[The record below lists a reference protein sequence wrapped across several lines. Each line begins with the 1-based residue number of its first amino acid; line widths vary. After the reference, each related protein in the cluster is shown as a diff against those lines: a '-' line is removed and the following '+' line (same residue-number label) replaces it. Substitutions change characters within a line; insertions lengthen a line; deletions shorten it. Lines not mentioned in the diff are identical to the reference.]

1 VFVGPQKISLIQYT
15 TNRFCQADLAKHVP
29 VSHDFYTY
37 SVRLRPAAEAPAR
50 VGARVGA
57 RIDARIDATLVHT
70 PQRAAPQYAPL
81 APVAL
86 RRWGIRNSD
95 GDKHT
100 ESREQIL
107 VVSPVI

>member
-50 VGARVGA
+50 VGAR
-57 RIDARIDATLVHT
+57 IDATLVHT

-107 VVSPVI
+107 AVSPVI